1 MTTKKIL
8 YLDMDGVLV
17 DFDSGISSLSEI
29 HQTQYKNG
37 YDQAPHIFSMMKP
50 LEGAIEAY
58 KKLIEK
64 FDVFILTSSPWDNET
79 ALNDKLN
86 WVKKYLTSDVRKK
99 VIFSHRKDLLIG
111 DYLIDDRKL
120 NGAQDFKGEFIHFG
134 SANFKDWSSVL
145 KYLL

>member
-1 MTTKKIL
+1 MAKKIL

-17 DFDSGISSLSEI
+17 DFDSGISSLSETQKI
-29 HQTQYKNG
+29 QYKNG

-50 LEGAIEAY
+50 LKGAIEAY

-99 VIFSHRKDLLIG
+99 VIFSHRKDLLMG

-120 NGAQDFKGEFIHFG
+120 NGAKNFKGEFILFG
-134 SANFKDWSSVL
+134 SENFRDWSSVL

>member
-58 KKLIEK
+58 
-64 FDVFILTSSPWDNET
+64 
-79 ALNDKLN
+79 
-86 WVKKYLTSDVRKK
+86 
-99 VIFSHRKDLLIG
+99 
-111 DYLIDDRKL
+111 
-120 NGAQDFKGEFIHFG
+120 
-134 SANFKDWSSVL
+134 
-145 KYLL
+145 